1 MLKLSEIRD
10 AYERSS
16 ARLGEL
22 NRQLCF
28 AGFAVVWIF
37 NKTSDDLALPSELYW
52 PMVLWCISLSLD
64 VLQYL
69 YKTIT
74 WWLVYLHHKNKT
86 NHKLTSRSKSCEDS
100 VIIDESEK
108 LNAVTWILFFMKIGF
123 MTAGYVLTIKFIFSK
138 IF

>member
-1 MLKLSEIRD
+1 MLKLSEIRN

-16 ARLGEL
+16 MRLGEI

-28 AGFAVVWIF
+28 AGFAIVWIF
-37 NKTSDDLALPSELYW
+37 NKTSDDLSLPMELYW

-64 VLQYL
+64 VFQYI

-74 WWLVYLHHKNKT
+74 WWCVYISQKK
-86 NHKLTSRSKSCEDS
+86 KSKAMRPKDEILNEDDIT
-100 VIIDESEK
+100 VDESEK
-108 LNAVTWILFFMKIGF
+108 LNIATWILFFLKIAF
-123 MTAGYVLTIKFIFSK
+123 MITGYILTIQFIFSK